1 MDLIALGRAR
11 QAVLRLGVVLI
22 MVGAMIVGTS
32 PRDWLEQCIWIAVYA
47 LAAAGA
53 AILAV
58 SPAGRL
64 ISGPRWRIATAATD
78 IVALTGFHLLTSGGY
93 VPLLLVGLLPLMVI
107 VELSWQRA
115 GIVLSLSVVAFL
127 GTLLADTSIH
137 QEIGWPAA
145 WFLVALYTYLCCA
158 AFLAT
163 YVHARQIAEISSER
177 TASERLAYQATHD
190 DLTGL
195 PNRAYVLAR
204 ITDALIRD
212 GRDALSAVLFIDVDD
227 LKVINDSLGH
237 EAGDTMLRVA
247 AQRLQRSVRTEDVVA
262 RLGGDEFVAML
273 FGPTPPGVLDRLS
286 ERMHAALA
294 EPVRI
299 GGTTVHMTASIG
311 IAPIVAHAKD
321 DAAAILR
328 DADLAMYQAKRRG
341 RGKTAYVPE
350 FVDTVTSA
358 RAHTERM

>member
-32 PRDWLEQCIWIAVYA
+32 PGDWLEQCIWIAAYA
-47 LAAAGA
+47 LAAVGA

-58 SPAGRL
+58 SPVGKS

-115 GIVLSLSVVAFL
+115 AIVLSLSVVAFL

-145 WFLVALYTYLCCA
+145 WFLVALYAYLCCA

-163 YVHARQIAEISSER
+163 YVHARQIAEVTSER
-177 TASERLAYQATHD
+177 SASERLAYQATHD

-204 ITDALIRD
+204 ITDALTKE
-212 GRDALSAVLFIDVDD
+212 GRDALSAVLFIDVDG
-227 LKVINDSLGH
+227 LKFINDSLGH
-237 EAGDTMLRVA
+237 DAGDTMLQVA
-247 AQRLQRSVRTEDVVA
+247 AQRLQQSVRAEDVVA

-273 FGPTPPGVLDRLS
+273 FGATPRAVLDRLS

-294 EPVRI
+294 EPVHI
-299 GGTTVHMTASIG
+299 GGTELAMTASIG
-311 IAPIVAHAKD
+311 IAPVGAHD
-321 DAAAILR
+321 ENDAAAILR
-328 DADLAMYQAKRRG
+328 DADLAMYQAKRLG
-341 RGKTAYVPE
+341 RGQTAYVPKE
-350 FVDTVTSA
+350 LLDS
-358 RAHTERM
+358 AHTDRM

>member
-1 MDLIALGRAR
+1 MDLVALARAR

-32 PRDWLEQCIWIAVYA
+32 PGDWLEQCIWIGVYA
-47 LAAAGA
+47 LAAVGA

-58 SPAGRL
+58 SPAGKL

-107 VELSWQRA
+107 VELPWRRA
-115 GIVLSLSVVAFL
+115 AIVLALSVIAFT

-137 QEIGWPAA
+137 QRIGWPAA

-158 AFLAT
+158 AFLAN
-163 YVHARQIAEISSER
+163 YVHARQIAEVSSER

-190 DLTGL
+190 ELTGL

-204 ITDALIRD
+204 IADALTRD
-212 GRDALSAVLFIDVDD
+212 GRDALSAVLFLDVDD

-237 EAGDTMLRVA
+237 EAGDTMLQVA
-247 AQRLQRSVRTEDVVA
+247 AQRLQESVRTEDVVA

-273 FGPTPPGVLDRLS
+273 FGSSPRDVLDRLS

-294 EPVRI
+294 EPMRI
-299 GGTTVHMTASIG
+299 GDTTLRITASIG
-311 IAPIVAHAKD
+311 IAPIAERD
-321 DAAAILR
+321 TRDAAAILR
-328 DADLAMYQAKRRG
+328 DADLAMYQAKRLG
-341 RGKTAYVPE
+341 RGKTAYFSAE
-350 FVDTVTSA
+350 LVDSNGSA
-358 RAHTERM
+358 

>member
-32 PRDWLEQCIWIAVYA
+32 PGDWLAECIWIAVYA
-47 LAAAGA
+47 LAAIGA
-53 AILAV
+53 AVLAV
-58 SPAGRL
+58 SPAGKL

-78 IVALTGFHLLTSGGY
+78 IVALAGFHLLTSGGY
-93 VPLLLVGLLPLMVI
+93 VPLLLIGLLPLMVI

-115 GIVLSLSVVAFL
+115 AIVLSLSVVAFV
-127 GTLLADTSIH
+127 GTLFADTSIH
-137 QEIGWPAA
+137 QRIGWPAA
-145 WFLVALYTYLCCA
+145 WFLVVVYAYLCCA

-177 TASERLAYQATHD
+177 SASERLAHQATHD

-204 ITDALIRD
+204 ITDALTRA
-212 GRDALSAVLFIDVDD
+212 GRDALSGVLFLDIDD

-237 EAGDTMLRVA
+237 DAGDTMLQTA
-247 AQRLQRSVRTEDVVA
+247 AQRLARSVRAGDVVA
-262 RLGGDEFVAML
+262 RLGGDEFVALL
-273 FGPTPPGVLDRLS
+273 FGPTTREALDGLS

-299 GGTTVHMTASIG
+299 GATTLRMTASIG
-311 IAPIVAHAKD
+311 IAPINERD
-321 DAAAILR
+321 ENTAATILR
-328 DADLAMYQAKRRG
+328 DADHAMYQAKRLG
-341 RGKTAYVPE
+341 RGKSAYATE
-350 FVDTVTSA
+350 QLVDTTGS
-358 RAHTERM
+358 T